1 MPPPKGRKRR
11 PDRRTRDRPF
21 SATPADPDPQP
32 RTLAS
37 PPVSAQQPL
46 PSKSARFT
54 GLMVAV
60 ITAFLSVLLIADAF
74 SDRGGT
80 VDGVTRIIAG
90 ALMVLIALVVGVL
103 SVFPAQIARMVRR
116 RSARS
121 S

>member
-60 ITAFLSVLLIADAF
+60 ITAFLSVLLIA
-74 SDRGGT
+74 
-80 VDGVTRIIAG
+80 
-90 ALMVLIALVVGVL
+90 LVVGVL
-103 SVFPAQIARMVRR
+103 SVFPAQIARIVRR